1 MDIFVAD
8 NVIENVNQYVSDI
21 LSGDFID
28 VFDGEKVF
36 KGIQPRDVDALSL
49 YVADKYPNYT
59 ITYNFIRKSPE
70 GQIEPN
76 FIHTDEMMGDR
87 TVILYLSRKENKL
100 DGTTLYDNDGNPIL
114 IVNAK
119 YNRVFTFN
127 AEIPHARNIYE
138 NFGQGDESRLI
149 QVIFM
154 KENK

>member
-1 MDIFVAD
+1 MDILVVDDVID
-8 NVIENVNQYVSDI
+8 NVDQYVSDI

-28 VFDGEKVF
+28 VFDGEKIF
-36 KGIQPRDVDALSL
+36 KGIQPRDTDALSL
-49 YVADKYPNYT
+49 YINNKYPNHV

-87 TVILYLSRKENKL
+87 TVILYLSKKENKL

-119 YNRVFTFN
+119 YNRMFTFN

-149 QVIFM
+149 QVIFL
-154 KENK
+154 KEYK

>member
-1 MDIFVAD
+1 MDIFIAD
-8 NVIENVNQYVSDI
+8 NVIQNVDQYVSDI
-21 LSGDFID
+21 LSGEFID
-28 VFDGEKVF
+28 VFDGMNLF
-36 KGIQPRDVDALSL
+36 KGIQPRDTDELSA
-49 YVADKYPNYT
+49 YVNKRYPNYT

-76 FIHTDEMMGDR
+76 FIHTDDMMGDR
-87 TVILYLSRKENKL
+87 TVILYLSKKEKQF

-119 YNRVFTFN
+119 YNRMFTFN

-138 NFGQGDESRLI
+138 NFGQGDEARLI